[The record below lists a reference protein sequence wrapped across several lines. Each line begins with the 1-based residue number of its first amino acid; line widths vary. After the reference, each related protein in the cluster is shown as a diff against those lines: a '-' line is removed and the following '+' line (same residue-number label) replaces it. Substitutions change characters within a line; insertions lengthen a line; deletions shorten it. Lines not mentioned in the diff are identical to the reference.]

1 MRLTLDRVSVTIAG
15 RAIVDDVS
23 LDVGQGERLAV
34 LGPSGSGKTTI
45 LRVAAGLQ
53 RPSRG
58 GVRLDGRDVTD
69 EPPHARGIGL
79 VFQDGALFPHL
90 DVAGNVGFG
99 LRVAGLPERD
109 RAARVAEALE
119 LVGLPGS
126 TRRDVT
132 TLSGGEAQRVALAR
146 ALAPQPDVLLLD
158 EPLGALDGPLR
169 DRLQADLRKL
179 FDHLGLPVI
188 HVTHDVGEAFA
199 LGHQVAVLRDG
210 RLAQMAAPDDLW
222 AAPVDE
228 WVARFLGFR
237 NVVPAGEGMVAVTRP
252 EAVSLRPGQD
262 GVVASTERKGSL
274 VLVRVSANGGHIVE
288 AVTTAVDHPQTGD
301 RVSIVVDPAGVVRVP
316 AVRPPARV

>member
-1 MRLTLDRVSVTIAG
+1 VRLTLDRVGVTIAG

-58 GVRLDGRDVTD
+58 GVLLDGRDVTD
-69 EPPHARGIGL
+69 EPPHARRIGL

-169 DRLQADLRKL
+169 DRLQADLRTL

-199 LGHQVAVLRDG
+199 LGHHVAVLRDG
-210 RLAQMAAPDDLW
+210 RLAQTAAPDDLW
-222 AAPVDE
+222 AAPADE

-252 EAVSLRPGQD
+252 EAVSLRPGED
-262 GVVASTERKGSL
+262 GVVASTERRGSL
-274 VLVRVSANGGHIVE
+274 VLVRVSADGGHIVE

-316 AVRPPARV
+316 AVRPPARA